1 MPTDL
6 ILGTAGHIDH
16 GKTALVRTLTGTDTD
31 RLPEEKARGITIEL
45 GFAELELG
53 DVRLGIVDV
62 PGHERFVR
70 NMLAGAT
77 GVDLALL
84 VVAADD
90 SVKPQTR
97 EHLEILRL
105 LDLDAGVIAL
115 SKCDIA
121 DPEWVD
127 LVEMEVR
134 DLVSGTFLASAPVVR
149 TSAKTGLGIDA
160 LRRALVEAAEA
171 VVHGDRRSRRAGPFR
186 MAIDRAFSVA
196 GHGTVVTG
204 SVQSGEVVLGAKLV
218 VEPAGKSVR
227 VRGLQVHG
235 RATESAHRGQRAAM
249 NLAGVHHSELARGQ
263 EVATPGHLV
272 PSRRLTVS
280 LRLLDSSP
288 RSLKTRA
295 RVHLHCG
302 TAETMASVVLL
313 DADSLDPGA
322 SGLAQL
328 YLRRPVVATWRQPAV
343 IRSESPVRTIGGAV
357 VLEPNP
363 EPVRR
368 RDARAIEWIG
378 KLASDDPCE
387 RASAALF
394 RAGWGDW
401 RPEQLARTAGIA
413 DGQPVADRLR
423 ATGQLCEL
431 TVSASRVL
439 GVHRAVVEAT
449 CGRIETALAALH
461 RRRPLDPAVD
471 PGRLE
476 RQFAYLGP
484 TALVETLIDRL
495 ASAGRVTRGPH
506 GVTLDGHG
514 PQLRAGEVTLK
525 ESIVEQYRRAGIEPP
540 SVREIEADA
549 TKNRAVVPQLVALA
563 AAEGTLVQ
571 LTPEFYLHCQHE
583 RALRET
589 LHGALAG
596 GRGLTLSQIREI
608 LKTTRKY
615 AVPICEYLDRIGF
628 TRREGDVRV
637 LAAAA
642 SDRDVCGQNSR

>member
-16 GKTALVRTLTGTDTD
+16 GKTALVRALTGTDTD
-31 RLPEEKARGITIEL
+31 RLPEEKQRGITIEL

-105 LDLDAGVIAL
+105 LDIEAGVIAL
-115 SKCDIA
+115 SKCDVA
-121 DPEWVD
+121 DPEWID
-127 LVEMEVR
+127 LVEVEVR
-134 DLVSGTFLASAPVVR
+134 ELVSGTFLSSAPVVR
-149 TSAKTGLGIDA
+149 TSARTGLGIDS
-160 LRRALVEAAEA
+160 LRRALAEAAERA
-171 VVHGDRRSRRAGPFR
+171 VGGALRSQRAGPFR
-186 MAIDRAFSVA
+186 MAIDRSFSIA

-204 SVQSGEVVLGAKLV
+204 SVQSGEVTAGDKLV
-218 VEPAGKSVR
+218 VQPAGSSVR
-227 VRGLQVHG
+227 VRGLQVYG
-235 RATESAHRGQRAAM
+235 RATESAHRGQRAAI
-249 NLAGVHHSELARGQ
+249 NLAGVHHDELARGQ
-263 EVATPGHLV
+263 EVAAPDHLV

-295 RVHLHCG
+295 RIHLHCG

-313 DADSLDPGA
+313 DADLLDPGT

-328 YLRRPVVATWRQPAV
+328 YLRRPVVATWRQPVV
-343 IRSESPVRTIGGAV
+343 IRSESPVVTIGGAV

-363 EPVRR
+363 DKVRR
-368 RDARAIEWIG
+368 RDHRAIEWIG
-378 KLASDDPCE
+378 KLASDDPFE
-387 RASAALF
+387 RASAALY
-394 RAGWGDW
+394 RAGWSNW

-413 DGQPVADRLR
+413 DGEPVADQLR
-423 ATGQLCEL
+423 TRGELCEL
-431 TVSASRVL
+431 TVSASRTIA
-439 GVHRAVVEAT
+439 VHRLVIEET
-449 CGRIETALAALH
+449 CQRLEKALAALH
-461 RRRPLDPAVD
+461 RQRPLDPAVD
-471 PGRLE
+471 PARLE

-484 TALVETLIDRL
+484 ASLVATLIDRM
-495 ASAGRVTRGPH
+495 ASAGRVRRRPR

-514 PQLRAGEVTLK
+514 PQLSSGEVALK
-525 ESIVEQYRRAGIEPP
+525 ASIVERYLRSGFEPP
-540 SVREIEADA
+540 SIREIEVEA
-549 TKNRAVVPQLVALA
+549 TKNRAAVPQLVTLA
-563 AAEGTLVQ
+563 EAEGTLVQ
-571 LTPEFYLHCQHE
+571 LAPEFYLHRQHE
-583 RALRET
+583 RLLRET
-589 LHGALAG
+589 LQEALAD

-615 AVPICEYLDRIGF
+615 AVPICEYLDRIEF
-628 TRREGDVRV
+628 TRRQGDVRV
-637 LAAAA
+637 LAPVT
-642 SDRDVCGQNSR
+642 SDR